1 MKVLKNWQG
10 VPKNERGGLMIDKSF
25 EKLFNSRNMSIVLD
39 HVSDGI
45 QVIDQDGKLVYCNK
59 QSSILD
65 DINIEQSIG
74 KHIIDIYTSLT
85 PETSTLMRVLNT
97 KTPIFN
103 MEQTYTTYKGN
114 KVTTLN
120 STLPITFSGE
130 LIGALEISR
139 NITDVKALSEK
150 VVDLQNMVFSG
161 VERDYKEKAIYKFE
175 DIISGSSEMERV
187 KTLALRIAPT
197 DAPVL
202 VYGETGTGKELLVQ
216 AIHNNSV
223 RKANSFIAQNCAA
236 LPATLLEGI
245 LFGTM
250 KGGFTGSVDRKGLF
264 ELADGGTLF
273 LDEINSM
280 PLELQ
285 AKLLR
290 ALQEGA
296 VRRIGDT
303 KMRKVNVRII
313 AATNVDPEE
322 AVSRGNLR
330 RDLLYRLN
338 TLSFELPRLI
348 ERHGDIQ
355 LLTEYFIKKYN
366 ERLYRNVIGVSA
378 EVLAIFN
385 HYSWPGNVRELEHII
400 EGAMH
405 MADGQWI
412 TEEFLPKSMKRRHRQ
427 MELTIVEEESLAVSL
442 ARTERRMI
450 ENALLLAE
458 NNISKAAKILD
469 VPRQTLQYKLKKY
482 QLK

>member
-1 MKVLKNWQG
+1 
-10 VPKNERGGLMIDKSF
+10 MIDKSF
-25 EKLFNSRNMSIVLD
+25 DKLFNSRNMSIVLD

-45 QVIDQDGKLVYCNK
+45 QVIDQDGKLVYCNRR
-59 QSSILD
+59 SAILD
-65 DINIEQSIG
+65 DINIEQSVG
-74 KHIIDIYTSLT
+74 KHIVDIYTSLT
-85 PETSTLMRVLNT
+85 PDTSTLLKVLET

-103 MEQTYTTYKGN
+103 MEQTYVTYKGN

-120 STLPITFSGE
+120 STLPITYGGE
-130 LIGALEISR
+130 LIGALEISQ
-139 NITDVKALSEK
+139 NITDVKALSER
-150 VVDLQNMVFSG
+150 VVDLQNKVFSG
-161 VERDYKEKAIYKFE
+161 VTRDYKEEAEYSFS
-175 DIISGSSEMERV
+175 DIISGSKEMNHV
-187 KTLALRIAPT
+187 KAIAAKIAPT
-197 DAPVL
+197 EAPVL

-216 AIHNNSV
+216 AIHNSSQ
-223 RKANSFIAQNCAA
+223 RRDKSFIAQNCAA
-236 LPATLLEGI
+236 LPSNLLEGI

-290 ALQEGA
+290 VFQEGA

-313 AATNVDPEE
+313 AATNVEPEE
-322 AVSRGNLR
+322 AVESGDLR

-338 TLSFELPRLI
+338 TLSFELPRLV
-348 ERHGDIQ
+348 ERQGDIQ

-366 ERLYRNVIGVSA
+366 DRLYRDVKGVA
-378 EVLAIFN
+378 PETMAIFN

-405 MADGQWI
+405 MVDGQWI
-412 TEEFLPKSMKRRHRQ
+412 TEEYLPNSLKRFHRKS
-427 MELTIVEEESLAVSL
+427 ELKISEEESLAAAL
-442 ARTERRMI
+442 ERTERTML
-450 ENALLLAE
+450 ENAMVATD
-458 NNISKAAKILD
+458 NNISKAAKMLA

-482 QLK
+482 GLKK

>member
-1 MKVLKNWQG
+1 M
-10 VPKNERGGLMIDKSF
+10 DKSF
-25 EKLFNSRNMSIVLD
+25 DKLFNSRNMSIVLD

-45 QVIDQDGKLVYCNK
+45 QIIDQDGKLVYCNK
-59 QSSILD
+59 RSAILD
-65 DINIEQSIG
+65 DINIDQSIG
-74 KHIIDIYTSLT
+74 KHIVDIYTSLT
-85 PETSTLMRVLNT
+85 PETSTLMRVLST

-103 MEQTYTTYKGN
+103 MEQTYMTYKGN

-120 STLPITFSGE
+120 STLPITFGGE

-150 VVDLQNMVFSG
+150 VVDLQNKVFSG
-161 VERDYKEKAIYKFE
+161 VTRDYKEKAVYGFE
-175 DIISGSSEMERV
+175 DIISGSSEMDRV
-187 KTLALRIAPT
+187 KAIALRIAPT

-216 AIHNNSV
+216 AIHNNST
-223 RKANSFIAQNCAA
+223 RLDNSFIAQNCAA
-236 LPATLLEGI
+236 LPSTLLEGI

-290 ALQEGA
+290 VLQEGA

-303 KMRKVNVRII
+303 KMRKVDVRII
-313 AATNVDPEE
+313 AATNIEPEE
-322 AVSRGNLR
+322 AVNRGDLR

-338 TLSFELPRLI
+338 TLSFELPKLT

-355 LLTEYFIKKYN
+355 LLTEYFITKYN
-366 ERLYRNVIGVSA
+366 KRLYRNVIGVSP
-378 EVLAIFN
+378 EVLSIFN

-412 TEEFLPKSMKRRHRQ
+412 TEEFLPNTMKRHQ
-427 MELTIVEEESLAVSL
+427 KQTELTIVEDESLAV
-442 ARTERRMI
+442 AVEKTERSMI
-450 ENALLLAE
+450 EHAMLQTE
-458 NNISKAAKILD
+458 NNISKAAKLLD

-482 QLK
+482 HIGLL

>member
-1 MKVLKNWQG
+1 M
-10 VPKNERGGLMIDKSF
+10 PKNEHGGFMIDKSF
-25 EKLFNSRNMSIVLD
+25 DKLFNSRNMSIVLD

-45 QVIDQDGKLVYCNK
+45 QIIDQEGKLVYCNR
-59 QSSILD
+59 QSAILD
-65 DINIEQSIG
+65 DINIDQSIG
-74 KHIIDIYTSLT
+74 RHIVDVYTSLT
-85 PETSTLMRVLNT
+85 PETSTLMKVLQT
-97 KTPIFN
+97 KSPIFN
-103 MEQTYTTYKGN
+103 MEQTYMTYKGN

-120 STLPITFSGE
+120 STLPITFGGE

-150 VVDLQNMVFSG
+150 VVDLQNKVFSG
-161 VERDYKEKAIYKFE
+161 VTKDFKEEAIYGFE
-175 DIISGSSEMERV
+175 DIVSGSKEMNRV
-187 KTLALRIAPT
+187 KAIAMRVAPT

-223 RKANSFIAQNCAA
+223 RKEKSFIAQNCAA
-236 LPATLLEGI
+236 LPSNLLEGI

-290 ALQEGA
+290 VLQEGA

-313 AATNVDPEE
+313 AATNVEPEE
-322 AVSRGNLR
+322 AVTRGDIR

-338 TLSFELPRLI
+338 TLSFELPRLV
-348 ERHGDIQ
+348 ERHGDIEV
-355 LLTEYFIKKYN
+355 LTDFFVNKYN
-366 ERLYRNVIGVSA
+366 ARLYRDVKGVTPEA
-378 EVLAIFN
+378 MALFN
-385 HYSWPGNVRELEHII
+385 RYSWPGNVRELEHII

-405 MADGQWI
+405 MVDGQWI
-412 TEEFLPKSMKRRHRQ
+412 TEEYLPNSMKRFTQ
-427 MELTIVEEESLAVSL
+427 KTALEIVEEESLAKAL
-442 ARTERRMI
+442 ERTERTML
-450 ENALLLAE
+450 EHAMTMTD
-458 NNISKAAKILD
+458 NNISKAAKMLD

-482 QLK
+482 GLK

>member
-1 MKVLKNWQG
+1 
-10 VPKNERGGLMIDKSF
+10 MIDKSF
-25 EKLFNSRNMSIVLD
+25 DKLFNSRNMSIVLD

-45 QVIDQDGKLVYCNK
+45 QVIDQEGKLVYCNRK
-59 QSSILD
+59 SAILD

-74 KHIIDIYTSLT
+74 KHIVDIYTSLT
-85 PETSTLMRVLNT
+85 PETSTLMKVLDT

-103 MEQTYTTYKGN
+103 MEQTYMTYKGN

-139 NITDVKALSEK
+139 NITDVKALSER
-150 VVDLQNMVFSG
+150 VVDLQNKVFSG
-161 VERDYKEKAIYKFE
+161 VAKDYKEEAIYGFDDIVSCSKEMNRIKAIA
-175 DIISGSSEMERV
+175 M
-187 KTLALRIAPT
+187 RIAPT

-216 AIHNNSV
+216 SIHNNSP
-223 RKANSFIAQNCAA
+223 RKAKSFIAQNCAA
-236 LPATLLEGI
+236 LPSTLLEGI

-280 PLELQ
+280 PQELQ

-290 ALQEGA
+290 VLQEGA

-303 KMRKVNVRII
+303 KMRKVNVRVI
-313 AATNVDPEE
+313 AATNVEPED
-322 AVSRGNLR
+322 AVASGALR

-338 TLSFELPRLI
+338 TLSFELPRLV
-348 ERHGDIQ
+348 ERQGDLD
-355 LLTEYFIKKYN
+355 LLIDYFIKKYN
-366 ERLYRNVIGVSA
+366 DRLYRDVRGVTPEA
-378 EVLAIFN
+378 MAYFKCYL
-385 HYSWPGNVRELEHII
+385 WPGNVRELEHII

-405 MADGQWI
+405 IVDGHWI
-412 TEEFLPKSMKRRHRQ
+412 TEDYLPNSMKRVQART
-427 MELTIVEEESLAVSL
+427 ELTIAEDESLAKAL
-442 ARTERRMI
+442 ERTERKLLEQAMI
-450 ENALLLAE
+450 ASES
-458 NNISKAAKILD
+458 NISQAAKALD

-482 QLK
+482 GLSPSK

>member
-1 MKVLKNWQG
+1 MKVLKIRHL
-10 VPKNERGGLMIDKSF
+10 VPENEHGGYMIDKSF
-25 EKLFNSRNMSIVLD
+25 DKLFNTRNMSIVLD

-45 QVIDQDGKLVYCNK
+45 QVIDQAGKLVYCNK
-59 QSSILD
+59 RSAILD

-74 KHIIDIYTSLT
+74 KHIVDIYTSLT
-85 PETSTLMRVLNT
+85 PETSTLMKVLST

-103 MEQTYTTYKGN
+103 MEQTYMTYKGN

-120 STLPITFSGE
+120 STLPITFGGE

-150 VVDLQNMVFSG
+150 VVDLQNKVFSG
-161 VERDYKEKAIYKFE
+161 VTRDYKEKAVYSFE
-175 DIISGSSEMERV
+175 DIISGSSEMDRV

-216 AIHNNSV
+216 AIHNNSM
-223 RKANSFIAQNCAA
+223 RRDNSFIAQNCAA
-236 LPATLLEGI
+236 LPSTLLEGI

-290 ALQEGA
+290 VLQEGA

-313 AATNVDPEE
+313 AATNVEPEE
-322 AVSRGNLR
+322 AVNRGNLR

-355 LLTEYFIKKYN
+355 LLTEYFITKYN

-378 EVLAIFN
+378 EVLSIFN
-385 HYSWPGNVRELEHII
+385 HYAWPGNVRELEHII

-412 TEEFLPKSMKRRHRQ
+412 TEEFLPNTMKRLKAQ
-427 MELTIVEEESLAVSL
+427 TELTIAEEESLAAAL
-442 ARTERRMI
+442 ERTERTMI
-450 ENALLLAE
+450 ENALLLTE
-458 NNISKAAKILD
+458 NNISKAAKQLD
-469 VPRQTLQYKLKKY
+469 IPRQTLQYKLKKY
-482 QLK
+482 QF